1 MRRTAALGLAC
12 STLTAAVLAGAAGLV
27 YGGHAAVVTAAI
39 LLPLGWVTVLLT
51 SAAVARRDRLGGLRA
66 QFGTIAAIA
75 GAQLVAGVALFVGIM
90 FVSPHDAL
98 LTVLLA
104 ADCGVLALWAALVLG
119 RRALTDLDDVRT
131 TLDAVGAGRRDV
143 LTGATPTDELRRLA
157 ADVDVMV
164 GRLHDEEEA
173 RGRLLTAVSHD
184 LRTPLTALRLLAEAI
199 GDGVVDDHDRVDYA
213 RRMGTHLTA
222 LSALVDDLFELTR
235 VRSGD
240 LGAMTERVRL
250 DLLVAET
257 VDAMRPT
264 AAAGAIEV
272 RSELAAELAVARANP
287 DKVQRVLF
295 NLIQNAIHHTPPA
308 GNVTVRALAL
318 HGEVEVQVSDTGSG
332 IPAPLRDRVFEPFF
346 RADASRTDAG
356 AGLGL
361 AIAQAIVEAHGGRIW
376 VAQPETGASVRFRLP
391 GAVAVPERAR

>member
-1 MRRTAALGLAC
+1 MSRTAALGLAC
-12 STLTAAVLAGAAGLV
+12 STLTAALAAAVAGIV
-27 YGGHAAVVTAAI
+27 YGGHAAAVTAEI

-51 SAAVARRDRLGGLRA
+51 TAAVAQRDRLGGLRA

-75 GAQLVAGVALFVGIM
+75 AVQLAAGVALFVGIM

-104 ADCGVLALWAALVLG
+104 ADCGVLALWAGLVLG
-119 RRALTDLDDVRT
+119 RRALADLDAVRT

-143 LTGATPTDELRRLA
+143 LTGATPTDELGRLA

-173 RGRLLTAVSHD
+173 RGRLLAAVSHD

-199 GDGVVDDHDRVDYA
+199 GDGVVDEAGRAEYA

-264 AAAGAIEV
+264 AAAGAVAV

-295 NLIQNAIHHTPPA
+295 NLIQNAIHHTPPD
-308 GNVTVRALAL
+308 GEVTVRALAL
-318 HGEVEVQVSDTGSG
+318 RGGEVEVQVSDTGSG

-376 VAQPETGASVRFRLP
+376 VAAPETGASVRFRLP
-391 GAVAVPERAR
+391 GADGAR

>member
-1 MRRTAALGLAC
+1 MRRTALTGLAA
-12 STLTAAVLAGAAGLV
+12 STLTALATAAVAGLV
-27 YGGHAAVVTAAI
+27 YGGHAFVVTAEI

-51 SAAVARRDRLGGLRA
+51 SAAVARRAALGGLRR
-66 QFGTIAAIA
+66 QFGAIAAIA
-75 GAQLVAGVALFVGIM
+75 AAQLAAGVALFVGIM

-104 ADCGVLALWAALVLG
+104 ADCAVLALWAALVLG
-119 RRALTDLDDVRT
+119 RRAMGDLDGVRA
-131 TLDAVGAGRRDV
+131 TLGAVGDGRRDV
-143 LTGATPTDELRRLA
+143 LTGAVGTDELGRLA

-173 RGRLLTAVSHD
+173 RGRLLAAVSHD

-199 GDGVVDDHDRVDYA
+199 GDGVVGEDGRAEYA

-264 AAAGAIEV
+264 AAAGAVAV
-272 RSELAAELAVARANP
+272 RSELGDGLAVARANP

-295 NLIQNAIHHTPPA
+295 NLIQNAIHHTPPD
-308 GNVTVRALAL
+308 GEVTVRALAL
-318 HGEVEVQVSDTGSG
+318 GGEVEVQVSDTGSG

-376 VAQPETGASVRFRLP
+376 VAAPETGASVRFRLP
-391 GAVAVPERAR
+391 GAA